1 MTIVGVIVLYQGQ
14 GQGNINLDLAM
25 YCIVS
30 TMAKKDDVPQK
41 NLHQISLNRDI
52 EFK

>member
-1 MTIVGVIVLYQGQ
+1 MTIVGVIVLYQG
-14 GQGNINLDLAM
+14 NINLDLATD
-25 YCIVS
+25 CIVS
-30 TMAKKDDVPQK
+30 TMAKNDDVPQK